1 MPGNTVDIVWSQRVA
16 THIVRDRFTRVT
28 SSRRARRLTH
38 IQYPPP
44 AIIGLHM
51 NIADIA
57 VSEYVEVDVD
67 DRLAT
72 VRSLFER
79 ENLKGVVVT
88 EDDEYAGVVGEK
100 QLLRSRME
108 DDTKV
113 AAVVTPAPSVARTE
127 DVRETARLLVEGDV
141 KVAPVYEGDA
151 LYGVITVDQI
161 LEAVLD
167 SLDAI
172 TIDQIA
178 TTDVIGINEKDSIGR
193 AINRLRENGIS
204 RLPVLDDD
212 GTLAGV
218 VTTSDIV
225 EFVIRDDDRQ
235 GSGDRAGD
243 VDRMLD
249 IPVYDIMSSP
259 VVSASADE
267 TAAAAVSR
275 MFENDISG
283 LIVTPDDVDSVA
295 GMITKTDV
303 LRALTFTEQEAL
315 DVQITNVD
323 LLDQIS
329 REHIVESIENVA
341 DKYAE
346 MRVVH
351 AHVRFHQH
359 KEKLRGTPLLQCQ
372 IRLRTDRGQV
382 AGTGE
387 GYGADHAFHVALDK
401 LERNVLEMKGIE
413 ADEEYRGQLLR
424 KLGEL

>member
-1 MPGNTVDIVWSQRVA
+1 
-16 THIVRDRFTRVT
+16 
-28 SSRRARRLTH
+28 
-38 IQYPPP
+38 
-44 AIIGLHM
+44 M

-57 VSEYVEVDVD
+57 ASEYVEVDAD
-67 DRLAT
+67 DRLAKI
-72 VRSLFER
+72 RSLFER

-113 AAVVTPAPSVARTE
+113 TAVVTPAPSVARTE

-141 KVAPVYEGDA
+141 KIAPVYEGEQ

-172 TIDQIA
+172 TVDQIA
-178 TTDVIGINEKDSIGR
+178 TSEVIGINEKDSVGR

-275 MFENDISG
+275 MLENDISG
-283 LIVTPDDVDSVA
+283 LIVTPDDHDHQNRRA
-295 GMITKTDV
+295 PRADV
-303 LRALTFTEQEAL
+303 HRTGGTRRPDHERRPPRS
-315 DVQITNVD
+315 D
-323 LLDQIS
+323 L
-329 REHIVESIENVA
+329 A
-341 DKYAE
+341 
-346 MRVVH
+346 
-351 AHVRFHQH
+351 
-359 KEKLRGTPLLQCQ
+359 
-372 IRLRTDRGQV
+372 
-382 AGTGE
+382 
-387 GYGADHAFHVALDK
+387 
-401 LERNVLEMKGIE
+401 
-413 ADEEYRGQLLR
+413 
-424 KLGEL
+424 